1 MQIPVIYPIREA
13 VSELSDIRKLDII
26 VTDLVTVP
34 DFHIP
39 DGPPVDFV
47 RRDGLSSD
55 YIF

>member
-26 VTDLVTVP
+26 VTDLVAVP

-39 DGPPVDFV
+39 DGPPVDFGPEG
-47 RRDGLSSD
+47 RAFR
-55 YIF
+55 